1 MEMARKTSI
10 DRLTIMGSNIGILKG
25 YINLNSYLYY
35 EGFSKNYGF
44 RYAYKG
50 LNGELLE
57 VGNKEKIRIDFNPN
71 KANMDEIKKILSCI
85 KHPYLTR
92 LDIAIDYFGIDLSG
106 FQWTSEKLRKRNIW
120 TDFNGVLETLYIGA
134 PSSEKR
140 YRIYNKLQEQIA
152 KGEKLSLKLNEKHW
166 RVEVQKRFTER
177 ENLKDGEY
185 LLEDL
190 FDIKPYSKDLN
201 LDHIENP
208 RERIML
214 RGILS
219 NKNEL
224 SCLNAK
230 TKTKY
235 RKLMRESIDRS
246 GKSLKIVPPI
256 DIYQEEREALKE
268 DLISIIEN
276 CSYKL
281 AF

>member
-1 MEMARKTSI
+1 MSIDRKASI
-10 DRLTIMGSNIGILKG
+10 DRLTIMGSNIGVLEG

-71 KANMDEIKKILSCI
+71 KANMDEIKKILSWV

-92 LDIAIDYFGIDLSG
+92 LDIAIDYIGIDLSE

-120 TDFNGVLETLYIGA
+120 TDFNGVLETLYIGS

-152 KGEKLSLKLNEKHW
+152 KGEKSSSKLYEKHW
-166 RVEVQKRFTER
+166 RVEVQKRFNER
-177 ENLKDGEY
+177 ENLKDSEY

-214 RGILS
+214 RGILNNRS
-219 NKNEL
+219 EL
-224 SCLNAK
+224 SCLNEK
-230 TKTKY
+230 TRTKY
-235 RKLMRESIDRS
+235 RKLMRESINRS
-246 GKSLKIVPPI
+246 GEFLKIVPPI
-256 DIYQEEREALKE
+256 DIYQKERKDLIE
-268 DLISIIEN
+268 DLMSIIEN
-276 CSYKL
+276 CSYRL
-281 AF
+281 PF